1 MHDIRQIR
9 DNPAA
14 FDAALARRGLPAQAA
29 SLIALDE
36 ERRAAVTEVQ
46 VAQSRR
52 NEASKLIGAAM
63 AKGDRDGAEAIK
75 AEVAALKDAMPALE
89 ARADEL
95 AAKLKGKLEII
106 PNLPGAD
113 VPDGASEEDN
123 RVESEWGEKRTFD
136 FTPKEHAD
144 IAPALGM
151 DFETGARLSGAR
163 FTFLRGC
170 MARLHRALGQF
181 MLDVQTEEHGYAEC
195 NPPVLV
201 KDDAMYGTDKL
212 PKFARDSFAV
222 LNEYRRNQIALNAL
236 RFAKK
241 QALEIADSVEDIDA
255 AFEEIEGLLSEHGL
269 FDEKIAIIQSLID
282 YYQSTSET
290 IDTLEGVRERLLEK
304 RKELIASGQANSLY
318 LIPTSEVSLTASV
331 MGELLDEAA
340 LPMRLTALTLC
351 FRSEAGAAGRDT
363 RGFIRQHQFEKCE
376 LVSIVKPEDSEE
388 EHQRMVRAAETILE
402 RLALPYR
409 KLLLCTGDMG
419 FGARKTYDLE
429 VWLPGQGAFREISS
443 CSNTGDF
450 QARRMNTRYR
460 VAGEQKKT
468 EFVHTLNGSGLA
480 VGRTLVA
487 VIENYQNADGS
498 VTVPDALFPYMGGIT
513 RLEPDA

>member
-1 MHDIRQIR
+1 MHDIRLIR
-9 DNPAA
+9 ENPEA
-14 FDAALARRGLPAQAA
+14 FDAGLARRGLPAQAA

-36 ERRAAVTEVQ
+36 ERRAVTTQVQ

-63 AKGDRDGAEAIK
+63 GKGDKDAAEALK
-75 AEVAALKDAMPALE
+75 AEVAALKDEMPALE

-95 AAKLKGKLEII
+95 AAQLKAALEII
-106 PNLPGAD
+106 PNLPAAD
-113 VPDGASEEDN
+113 VPDGAGEDEN
-123 RVESEWGEKRTFD
+123 VEVARWGTARTFD

-151 DFETGARLSGAR
+151 DFETGTRLSGAR
-163 FTFLRGC
+163 FTFLRGG

-181 MLDVQTEEHGYAEC
+181 MLDVQTGEHGYAEC

-201 KDDAMYGTDKL
+201 GDDAMYGTDKL
-212 PKFARDSFAV
+212 PKFASDSFETSLKSASIET
-222 LNEYRRNQIALNAL
+222 LFRASREINAKRGIDGESFTIKANDEEFFAAL
-236 RFAKK
+236 RRHWH
-241 QALEIADSVEDIDA
+241 EDA
-255 AFEEIEGLLSEHGL
+255 
-269 FDEKIAIIQSLID
+269 
-282 YYQSTSET
+282 
-290 IDTLEGVRERLLEK
+290 RRW
-304 RKELIASGQANSLY
+304 

-376 LVSIVKPEDSEE
+376 LVSIVKPEDSEA

-402 RLALPYR
+402 RLNLPYR

-450 QARRMNTRYR
+450 QARRMSTRYR
-460 VAGEQKKT
+460 VAGEKKT

-498 VTVPDALFPYMGGIT
+498 VSVPDALLPYMGGVT
-513 RLEPDA
+513 RLEPAT